1 MLELFLSF
9 IVFFIPFTGLALIIP
24 SSFSKNMLII
34 IQFILNFILFA
45 NLYYKKHII
54 WKDEEYAFVH
64 KLPFSPINNI
74 ELLDNE
80 ELNISSLNDYTFST
94 IPTRDFQK
102 KCRNYF
108 YIKSDLCPISHIFTE
123 NISQNYE
130 NYTRI
135 NISNDLYLYYTR
147 NNDHELLYEETI
159 SFIYN
164 LNSSSYNFSFTN
176 FYEEHM
182 PTDREIFNAFNNFK
196 IYNQYFLFFH
206 LSLLTFSILYLNI
219 ESCNDEK
226 ISYFKFINIIIQII
240 IVILSGY
247 RYIKFKKIKNILLN
261 NIYENISTKNDYLPE
276 KFFNIDSIILGVAI
290 TILLIYII
298 LLIFPKKCIIDI
310 EEMGIPDYNLNY
322 LYEEEYKDLKIVYLF
337 APFILTSI
345 IFITI
350 SFINDWEI
358 RKKSNNLFYNWNTS
372 PLRLIKLTT
381 SETYELAIIHYD
393 KGPSSGKQKYYGWK
407 YNNFKIERL
416 KNFDYNKLYQ
426 NNKGKICGKDN
437 FGNNLYFPENID
449 CPINDIIVTNS
460 NLEKNISSDYNKLD
474 LGNIF
479 LYYTNKNIEG
489 QIIIDLKV
497 SYSNLFELDLGNTNE
512 LCSQDLLKDDNY
524 KCKSYYK
531 LGGKIPFSK
540 KIDSWY
546 KSKFF
551 NKGENMNYYNKSENT
566 NIYLYSI
573 NYLGINSTALPEKNI
588 IDNKKY
594 FEKYNDLAIAKF
606 VFFVLNIVLY
616 PLMVYIYRI
625 DKSGAICTLIFAFIL
640 FVVNNLLISFS
651 LYINLNYI
659 DNFLNKINKDFE
671 CNKTEFYL
679 DIVLLSCN
687 AIFFFAFFF
696 INIKFSDL
704 CGYQNNRNIRNIRN
718 NRNIRNIRNI
728 RNESNRNS
736 NSNVSQ
742 STDNQND
749 SDSYK
754 YSNSDLSVELV
765 NKKKPYERISNE
777 RSSSYTKDNDKICC
791 MCRNN
796 PIKVILLPCAHRGIC
811 EKCYKNRPN
820 DFKKCPFCREDVELE
835 VIPIDQYYKK

>member
-9 IVFFIPFTGLALIIP
+9 IVFFIPFTGLVLIIP

-226 ISYFKFINIIIQII
+226 ITYFKFINIIIQII

-358 RKKSNNLFYNWNTS
+358 RKKSNNVFYNWNTS

-474 LGNIF
+474 LGDIF

-551 NKGENMNYYNKSENT
+551 NKEENMNYYTNSENT

-573 NYLGINSTALPEKNI
+573 NYLGINSTALSEKNI

-606 VFFVLNIVLY
+606 CFFCIKHSALSANG
-616 PLMVYIYRI
+616 VY
-625 DKSGAICTLIFAFIL
+625 L
-640 FVVNNLLISFS
+640 
-651 LYINLNYI
+651 
-659 DNFLNKINKDFE
+659 
-671 CNKTEFYL
+671 
-679 DIVLLSCN
+679 
-687 AIFFFAFFF
+687 
-696 INIKFSDL
+696 
-704 CGYQNNRNIRNIRN
+704 
-718 NRNIRNIRNI
+718 
-728 RNESNRNS
+728 
-736 NSNVSQ
+736 
-742 STDNQND
+742 
-749 SDSYK
+749 
-754 YSNSDLSVELV
+754 
-765 NKKKPYERISNE
+765 
-777 RSSSYTKDNDKICC
+777 
-791 MCRNN
+791 
-796 PIKVILLPCAHRGIC
+796 
-811 EKCYKNRPN
+811 
-820 DFKKCPFCREDVELE
+820 
-835 VIPIDQYYKK
+835 